1 MIQGIE
7 FLHMMIYA
15 KDGFIEQITLTF
27 VFRPALIIWLFF
39 FYLFIVVIKYDFIL
53 SSHPRFALRISLSF
67 PPNFSC
73 IKFVLLHWSL
83 LFVSCSLP
91 LSACAFV
98 LLNSFFFFSLT
109 IHLFRFF
116 RIYIFV
122 LFFLV
127 SSKKKSFSILSSLPL
142 LNVRESL
149 PIPRKLNVYRIGRRK
164 SRSGYR

>member
-53 SSHPRFALRISLSF
+53 SSHPRFSLRISLSF

-98 LLNSFFFFSLT
+98 LLNSFFFLFVNNSPLSLLSH
-109 IHLFRFF
+109 IHFRFVF
-116 RIYIFV
+116 SCFQQKKIFQH
-122 LFFLV
+122 
-127 SSKKKSFSILSSLPL
+127 SF
-142 LNVRESL
+142 
-149 PIPRKLNVYRIGRRK
+149 
-164 SRSGYR
+164 